1 MRALLVAVAL
11 ALLAPVAALS
21 QDAWKAWNYPEYHAS
36 VAAPATAVPQISQ
49 QDVPTAG
56 GKTLVMHVVG
66 FPLPQH
72 GDAALAL
79 LVADLAGTGM
89 AWDVDNAVKG
99 AVAQAPNAQN
109 VRIITT
115 TVAGGPAR
123 DVTLTTNGRYF
134 RGRFVV
140 QGTRLYQMHT
150 MTAPGATGPLPEAER
165 FIASL
170 TMTP

>member
-11 ALLAPVAALS
+11 ALLAPVVALS
-21 QDAWKAWNYPEYHAS
+21 QDAWKSWAYPEYHVA
-36 VAAPATAVPQISQ
+36 VAAPAASVPQIIQ
-49 QDVPTAG
+49 RDVPVAD
-56 GKTLVMHVVG
+56 GKTMVMHMVA

-72 GDAALAL
+72 GDAALAVL
-79 LVADLAGTGM
+79 IADAADMGVT
-89 AWDVDNAVKG
+89 WDIDNAVKG

-109 VRIITT
+109 VLITTT

-140 QGTRLYQMHT
+140 LGTRLYQMHS
-150 MTAPGATGPLPEAER
+150 MSAPGATGPLPETER